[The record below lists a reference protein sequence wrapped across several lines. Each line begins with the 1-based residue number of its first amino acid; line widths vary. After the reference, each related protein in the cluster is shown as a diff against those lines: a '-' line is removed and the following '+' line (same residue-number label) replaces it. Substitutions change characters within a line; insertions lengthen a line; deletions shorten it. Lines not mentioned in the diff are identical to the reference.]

1 MLGRFQCLMLITSAA
16 TAMYAFWMIP
26 THSMT
31 LGGNGKHRQCLPAST
46 TDVEMT
52 CAGARCTATLLHE
65 MNKRGKSSRFGIVS
79 MCIGSGMGAA
89 AVFERGGE
97 VDRIRNARKVAT
109 QDYLSRDAAV

>member
-1 MLGRFQCLMLITSAA
+1 MIFSLAGLHAWRYLKQLGLRSAA
-16 TAMYAFWMIP
+16 TA
-26 THSMT
+26 
-31 LGGNGKHRQCLPAST
+31 
-46 TDVEMT
+46 
-52 CAGARCTATLLHE
+52 AGARCTATLLHE

-97 VDRIRNARKVAT
+97 VDNVKNARSVAT